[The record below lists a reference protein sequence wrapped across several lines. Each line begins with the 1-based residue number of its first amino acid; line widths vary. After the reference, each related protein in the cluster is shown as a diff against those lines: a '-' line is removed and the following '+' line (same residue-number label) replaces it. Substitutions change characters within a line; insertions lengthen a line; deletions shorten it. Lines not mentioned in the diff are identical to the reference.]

1 MGDRLAA
8 ADQQQQPQQDDLMS
22 SYQERIVAD
31 RVQAE
36 KMERQ
41 QTVKKGNLK
50 SVSQSVVYSIHP
62 LLAN

>member
-1 MGDRLAA
+1 MGDRSSGGVGGEGGALE
-8 ADQQQQPQQDDLMS
+8 QQQQQRNDLMS

-41 QTVKKGNLK
+41 QTVK
-50 SVSQSVVYSIHP
+50 
-62 LLAN
+62 